1 MSRVVRQSKFRHVF
15 GQAAKPE
22 ECYQDLRVTR
32 SAWDANFV
40 KANTK
45 FFAVAWDSAG
55 GGSIAVVRHE
65 DQGKTSQTNPP
76 LLSAHKRAVLDFDWH
91 PFNDHLLASV
101 SEDANVMIWKIP
113 EGGVTA
119 QITDPV
125 QILSGHK
132 RNVGTANFNPVAA
145 HLLATSSNDFSVKLW
160 DVEKGSNVVTVEG
173 HTDNIQ
179 SLDWNYN
186 GSTIATSCKDKKL
199 RILDPR
205 TNTVAQEGICHQG
218 VKGSRV
224 AWLKDKVLTVGF
236 SKASEREFNIF
247 DPRSAAEPIAHQN
260 IDTSSGGIMPYFD
273 YDSNLLFLAGKGDG
287 NIRYYELV
295 DEAPYFYYLTEFKSA
310 TPQKGIAF
318 LPKRALNVSEC
329 EIARALKLHVNKVEP
344 ISFRVPRKSDI
355 FQDDLYP
362 DTYAGEP
369 ALTLEEWLGGANA
382 EPKTRSLAPGF
393 VAKEKPA
400 AEFNPVQQKQEAP
413 KNEKELSAEN
423 EKLKQR
429 VAYLEAELIK
439 RDSKIKDL
447 ESRL

>member
-1 MSRVVRQSKFRHVF
+1 M
-15 GQAAKPE
+15 
-22 ECYQDLRVTR
+22 TR

-173 HTDNIQ
+173 HTDIIQ